1 MQEQEQTTEHLV
13 TMGLRTGW
21 GNREELEES
30 FSEKVRWDLRGHSGN
45 GEGTW
50 EAGFPVWTMAVQG
63 QRSAIPAWASST
75 CTPENPFS
83 LAAWLDLPA
92 PNQVKAFSSLS
103 AHEVAFLS
111 ELSPSHS
118 GLAAA

>member
-1 MQEQEQTTEHLV
+1 MQEQTTEHLV

-45 GEGTW
+45 GEGAW